1 MVLSA
6 AIERQSVCEYVI
18 YTIAAATAKFVF
30 YFTRSWNH
38 VGSSKRQSKTRN
50 FIARNMKF
58 SASTLLVAA
67 VVPVDAFYPCKLGR
81 SMRIVSD
88 RQPTLLYSDYGEES
102 KGEIAVLD
110 DVDGLGAVVEKKN
123 DLTLS
128 VVSLDASEI
137 PNEDIMQLMVDVE
150 EEATKAAE
158 ELMDEEC
165 EFDDETGGPKDELCV
180 EGDER
185 EGFRARLKR
194 TIGKTLKAVRG
205 MPESEEDSEED
216 DDETSF
222 ARGDLLEQ
230 GWKQRGGSSALR
242 RNAEV
247 WKFALKSVF
256 RVLKPR
262 SMRKKGASDAEVKA
276 AQIEAA
282 EFIRDGLLTLGPTFV
297 KLGQVNPFV
306 YS

>member
-1 MVLSA
+1 
-6 AIERQSVCEYVI
+6 
-18 YTIAAATAKFVF
+18 
-30 YFTRSWNH
+30 
-38 VGSSKRQSKTRN
+38 
-50 FIARNMKF
+50 MKY
-58 SASTLLVAA
+58 SRTTLLVGA
-67 VVPVDAFYPCKLGR
+67 VVSADAFHPCKLGR
-81 SMRIVSD
+81 GMRIVST
-88 RQPTLLYSDYGEES
+88 RQPKLLFLESGEES

-110 DVDGLGAVVEKKN
+110 DVDGLGAVIEKN

-128 VVSLDASEI
+128 VGSLDVSEI
-137 PNEDIMQLMVDVE
+137 PNEDFMQLMVDVE

-180 EGDER
+180 EGDVR
-185 EGFRARLKR
+185 EGFRARLKK
-194 TIGKTLKAVRG
+194 TIGKTLKVVRG
-205 MPESEEDSEED
+205 MPESEEDSDEED
-216 DDETSF
+216 NETSF

-262 SMRKKGASDAEVKA
+262 SMRKKGASDAEVQA

-297 KLGQVNPFV
+297 KLGQVNFRVVGAPWLIRYIPFDTSSFSASPG
-306 YS
+306 YLH

>member
-1 MVLSA
+1 
-6 AIERQSVCEYVI
+6 
-18 YTIAAATAKFVF
+18 
-30 YFTRSWNH
+30 
-38 VGSSKRQSKTRN
+38 
-50 FIARNMKF
+50 
-58 SASTLLVAA
+58 
-67 VVPVDAFYPCKLGR
+67 
-81 SMRIVSD
+81 MRIVST
-88 RQPTLLYSDYGEES
+88 RQPKLLFLESGEES

-110 DVDGLGAVVEKKN
+110 DVDGLGAVIEKN

-128 VVSLDASEI
+128 VGSLDVSEI
-137 PNEDIMQLMVDVE
+137 PNEDFMQLMVDVE

-180 EGDER
+180 EGDVR
-185 EGFRARLKR
+185 EGFRARLKK
-194 TIGKTLKAVRG
+194 TIGKTLKVVRG
-205 MPESEEDSEED
+205 MPESEEDSDEED
-216 DDETSF
+216 NETSF

-262 SMRKKGASDAEVKA
+262 SMRKKGASDAEVQA

-297 KLGQVNPFV
+297 KLGQVNFRVVGAPWLIRYIPFDTSSFSASPG
-306 YS
+306 YLH